1 MTKSYKEE
9 FSLDQRSSESNR
21 ILAKYPDRVP
31 IIIECKNKELNGL
44 IHKKK
49 FLVPSEISVS
59 YLMQI
64 IRGKSKLDCK
74 KAIFMFIGDKILV
87 GSSIISEVYEK
98 YLETKKN
105 TNEKYDK
112 FLYIELTYENTF
124 GVGNLGSPTT
134 PPS

>member
-59 YLMQI
+59 YLIVGWFPSSNSHHYTQVLES
-64 IRGKSKLDCK
+64 RHFGVDAEVTAFL
-74 KAIFMFIGDKILV
+74 ATNLRR
-87 GSSIISEVYEK
+87 GSSRPFVVSPELVEGSNHER
-98 YLETKKN
+98 LNRSSFDCSTGSQLR
-105 TNEKYDK
+105 TN
-112 FLYIELTYENTF
+112 
-124 GVGNLGSPTT
+124 G
-134 PPS
+134 